1 MLADVALPAG
11 IDRPL
16 EKFLATLGTR
26 LKSLRG
32 QHGWT
37 LEQLSKLTK
46 LSEPYLSRLEGGT
59 RQPSLAALI
68 TLGQVYNIPIRTLL
82 DAGDSQSSRCN
93 VIRANSSAP
102 RSAHRLRYRAISGR
116 RALTHLHALAMTIP

>member
-1 MLADVALPAG
+1 MLVELPMAAG

-16 EKFLATLGTR
+16 EQFLATLGTR
-26 LKSLRG
+26 LKSLRS

-82 DAGDSQSSRCN
+82 DADGEQSSRCA
-93 VIRANSSAP
+93 VIRAGNPMP
-102 RSAHRLRYRAISGR
+102 RTANGLSYRPISGG
-116 RALTHLHALAMTIP
+116 

>member
-1 MLADVALPAG
+1 MAAG

-16 EKFLATLGTR
+16 EQILVTLGTR
-26 LKSLRG
+26 LKALRS

-37 LEQLSKLTK
+37 LEQLIKRTT

-82 DAGDSQSSRCN
+82 DAGDEQSSRC
-93 VIRANSSAP
+93 VVVRASSAAP
-102 RSAHRLRYRAISGR
+102 RAANGLRYRPMS
-116 RALTHLHALAMTIP
+116 